1 MNENRCTVC
10 WYSCMNEIRKIGLL
24 FAIMLVASYSAFS
37 QIDTVRIRVIGLT
50 CSSCSKSV
58 EEKLIKIE
66 YVKSVQMNLNRNEA
80 TVLVDFSKKVNWNV
94 LAKAVY
100 DAGFSVGAFI
110 VPSCQKASYKM
121 NDAICKDNY
130 FFVGDPSMSEI
141 DKPYYTLVGKKF
153 MDQKSY
159 RAWQQKLSMQGN
171 PDPASVSYYYYY

>member
-1 MNENRCTVC
+1 M
-10 WYSCMNEIRKIGLL
+10 SEIKKKGLL
-24 FAIMLVASYSAFS
+24 FAIILLICNSAFS

-66 YVKSVQMNLNRNEA
+66 CVKSVKMNLNRNEA
-80 TVLVDFSKKVNWNV
+80 TVLVDFSKKVNWNA

-110 VPSCQKASYKM
+110 IPSCQRANYKM
-121 NDAICKDNY
+121 NDLTCKDNY

-159 RAWQQKLSMQGN
+159 RGWQQKFMTQGY
-171 PDPASVSYYYYY
+171 PDPSSVTYYYYY